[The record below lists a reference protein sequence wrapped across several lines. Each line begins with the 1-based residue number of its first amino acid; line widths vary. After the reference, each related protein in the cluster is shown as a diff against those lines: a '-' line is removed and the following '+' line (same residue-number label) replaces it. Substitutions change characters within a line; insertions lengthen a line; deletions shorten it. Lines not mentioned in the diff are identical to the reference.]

1 MKNGLR
7 NMDSYECE
15 ICGKKTKSPTVPI
28 KVESAVFKVCPD
40 CTKLGTPMETYRPP
54 AVKTTGYA
62 AGKPAGYTGKPAGT
76 PHIAPAKKKNY
87 FAGLENDLVE
97 NYDEVI
103 RKARESKGMTPE
115 DLALK
120 IKEKAMLI
128 KKIERKEIHP
138 EESVI
143 KKLEKELNIQL
154 METLEAGETH
164 KSSKPSEATLGDIVF
179 MKKK

>member
-1 MKNGLR
+1 MKT
-7 NMDSYECE
+7 MDSYECE
-15 ICGKKTKSPTVPI
+15 ICGKKTKTPTVPT

-40 CTKLGTPMETYRPP
+40 CIKLGTPIETYRAPV
-54 AVKTTGYA
+54 VKTAVTGTK
-62 AGKPAGYTGKPAGT
+62 KPA
-76 PHIAPAKKKNY
+76 APTRSAPVRQRNY
-87 FAGLENDLVE
+87 FAGLENTLVE
-97 NYDEVI
+97 NYDAVI
-103 RKARESKGMTPE
+103 KKARESKGMTPE

-143 KKLEKELNIQL
+143 KKLEKELNIKL
-154 METLEAGETH
+154 TETFEAGETQ